1 MAVDWQ
7 KLQILVAD
15 DQRFILSLIFQIL
28 KELGLKSDNIYQ
40 VTSAEEALKL
50 LKGISVDVVLCDI
63 NMGPNSGLDLLKQI
77 RTGRAGIARDLPF
90 ILLTAHG
97 DSATVKVA
105 AQLDANAFIVKPVAK
120 RDLGAKIERV
130 IAGRRPLPDGK
141 TYESV
146 NVELGDAIKAAA
158 AMDGN
163 QAAFL
168 EQKAATAA
176 AAPSKDGDAALRI
189 AAADL
194 HVGDVL
200 AADVTTAT
208 GVLVAKAGTTL
219 ALADLEHI
227 AMVADTVALGDIV
240 VAPRKTAQA

>member
-7 KLQILVAD
+7 KLQILIAD
-15 DQRFILSLIFQIL
+15 DQRFILSLLFQIL
-28 KELGLKSDNIYQ
+28 KDLGVKSDNIYQ
-40 VTSAEEALKL
+40 VTSAEDALKV
-50 LKGISVDVVLCDI
+50 LKGVSVDVVVCDI
-63 NMGPNSGLDLLKQI
+63 NMGPRSGLDLLKQI
-77 RTGRAGIARDLPF
+77 RIGQAGIARDLPF

-130 IAGRRPLPDGK
+130 LAGRRPLPDGK
-141 TYESV
+141 SYETV
-146 NVELGDAIKAAA
+146 NVELGDGIKAAA

-168 EQKAATAA
+168 EKAAPQA
-176 AAPSKDGDAALRI
+176 AAPEKTEDAALRVPSTN
-189 AAADL
+189 L
-194 HVGDVL
+194 QVGDVL
-200 AADVTTAT
+200 TADVTTST
-208 GVLVAKAGTTL
+208 GVLIAKAGTTL

-227 AMVADTVALGDIV
+227 AMVAETVALGDIA
-240 VAPRKTAQA
+240 VAPRKPAS